1 VQQSFTNYFS
11 IFGTKTID
19 FNLGVTPFLELKDL
33 LGHKETTKLIGLA
46 KGQNV
51 KIVVFLIIDGE
62 HITFELEYEK
72 NILVKAGT
80 SNKNLVAGEV
90 VDIKTY
96 LMRNSCR
103 LLMGGQRNI
112 VSKSDFL
119 LKLNEIPMLANLI
132 RAETFY

>member
-1 VQQSFTNYFS
+1 M
-11 IFGTKTID
+11 
-19 FNLGVTPFLELKDL
+19 
-33 LGHKETTKLIGLA
+33 A

-80 SNKNLVAGEV
+80 LNKNLVAGEV